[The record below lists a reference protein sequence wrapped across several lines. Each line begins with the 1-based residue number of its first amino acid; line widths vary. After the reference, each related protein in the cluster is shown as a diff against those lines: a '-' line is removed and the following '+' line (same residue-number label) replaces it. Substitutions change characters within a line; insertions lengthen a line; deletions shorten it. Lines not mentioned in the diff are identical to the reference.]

1 MKCPKCGSTN
11 VTPSHKR
18 GLERVLQYVYP
29 KVPYR
34 CKECWS
40 RYWMLQSPFANRKS
54 LIGTIT
60 VMVLV
65 VLFLVLPFLPSHEN
79 GVSSTGPALPESTEL
94 TPLPELTEPEK
105 PDMAPLEPAAVPEEP
120 EKSGA
125 VATVDIP
132 AAPAVDPTDVLAA
145 DPVVEATAEDSE
157 APAEDAADVADAS
170 VETAAATPDTAAET
184 GEKPASEETPA
195 ATAEAAPAG
204 SSEPV
209 QAAARGGRREFSRV
223 TSIRQIE
230 EGDGF
235 RMALE
240 SSGPI
245 EDFAAFT
252 MKNPPRLVINLSG
265 TWEIRGQRT
274 FPMQDD
280 LVRRVRIG
288 EHPRF
293 LSVVLDLKRAAPAD
307 PRIDK
312 TDKGITLTLENG

>member
-40 RYWMLQSPFANRKS
+40 RYWKLQSPFANRKS
-54 LIGTIT
+54 LIGTIAI
-60 VMVLV
+60 MVLV
-65 VLFLVLPFLPSHEN
+65 VLFLVLPFLPSQDN
-79 GVSSTGPALPESTEL
+79 GVSSTGPASPESREL
-94 TPLPELTEPEK
+94 TPLSELSGPEEP
-105 PDMAPLEPAAVPEEP
+105 DTAPLEPAAVPEEP
-120 EKSGA
+120 EMPGG

-132 AAPAVDPTDVLAA
+132 A
-145 DPVVEATAEDSE
+145 DPVVDET
-157 APAEDAADVADAS
+157 AEDAAALNEDEMDVADAS
-170 VETAAATPDTAAET
+170 VETAAATPDMAAET
-184 GEKPASEETPA
+184 
-195 ATAEAAPAG
+195 APAQP
-204 SSEPV
+204 SKPV
-209 QAAARGGRREFSRV
+209 QAAARGGGREFSRV
-223 TSIRQIE
+223 TAIRQIE

-252 MKNPPRLVINLSG
+252 MENPPRLVINLSG
-265 TWEIRGQRT
+265 TWKIRGQRT
-274 FPMQDD
+274 FPMQGDW
-280 LVRRVRIG
+280 VRQVRIG

-293 LSVVLDLKRAAPAD
+293 LSVVLDLKRAAPAA

-312 TDKGITLTLENG
+312 TDKGITLTLKNG